1 MRGEATAAPIPLCRL
16 EEIPENGAKGV
27 EIGEGVD
34 ALELILLRRGSRVLG
49 YLNSCPHQGTPL
61 DTFPDKFLDQ
71 SGNFLVCSTHG
82 ARFRVRDG
90 FCVLGPCEGARLAP
104 VILRTVDGQVWL
116 SAGATTVNPSGPAGM
131 IPPKP

>member
-1 MRGEATAAPIPLCRL
+1 MLRQATAESIPLCRL
-16 EEIPENGAKGV
+16 DEIPEVGATGV

-34 ALELILLRRGSRVLG
+34 ALELILVRRGSTVLG

-82 ARFRVRDG
+82 ARFRTEDG
-90 FCVLGPCEGARLAP
+90 LCVWGPCEGTRLTRVA
-104 VILRTVDGQVWL
+104 LRVEAGTVWL
-116 SAGATTVNPSGPAGM
+116 PAGADCWDRAW
-131 IPPKP
+131 